1 MNLRI
6 NRSSQTPIYLQI
18 KCAIQ
23 NLILS
28 GELSTGYK
36 MPAERKLA
44 EELGIHRN
52 TVIRAYGELVDEGYL
67 IVSQK
72 RPKGY
77 FVKEIADDGIPF
89 QRFFP
94 LEKMIRYHFTDK
106 EKLFLDI
113 FGRSEQGGYISMG
126 GIIMD
131 EAAYPKEG
139 IEEILRDLSQS
150 PKAEAERLK
159 KNICSILFQENMYVS
174 PKNIQLVSE
183 TNQALNHIMTLYLK
197 EGDCVIAEEPVVP
210 DNASIFRNKGID
222 LVTVPM
228 EPDGIDL
235 AKLEAAIR
243 RCAPKFIYT
252 MPNYHNPTGI
262 VMSLEKRKKLLE
274 LAGRYCIPIIE
285 EDSQRDFRYEW
296 NRLPSLY
303 AQDRY
308 RSVVYIDSFSLTF
321 PYGIKTGYIVGPTD
335 LIETLERLIVMDE
348 NFVSSLGQYILNEY
362 IERGYYAAHI
372 RRLAVHYAR
381 KRDLL
386 CSSLNQLLDKG
397 ITYQKPSGGLLLWC
411 GLDERINERKLYQ
424 EAERRGLLI
433 MPGFLF
439 YPNGYEG
446 GSHIRLCYSN
456 ISDADIEK
464 GVQILGE
471 ALGHSM
477 ESS

>member
-18 KCAIQ
+18 KCASQ

-113 FGRSEQGGYISMG
+113 FGRSEHGGYISMG

-150 PKAEAERLK
+150 PRAEAERLK
-159 KNICSILFQENMYVS
+159 KALFT
-174 PKNIQLVSE
+174 K
-183 TNQALNHIMTLYLK
+183 LY
-197 EGDCVIAEEPVVP
+197 
-210 DNASIFRNKGID
+210 
-222 LVTVPM
+222 
-228 EPDGIDL
+228 
-235 AKLEAAIR
+235 
-243 RCAPKFIYT
+243 
-252 MPNYHNPTGI
+252 
-262 VMSLEKRKKLLE
+262 
-274 LAGRYCIPIIE
+274 
-285 EDSQRDFRYEW
+285 
-296 NRLPSLY
+296 
-303 AQDRY
+303 
-308 RSVVYIDSFSLTF
+308 
-321 PYGIKTGYIVGPTD
+321 
-335 LIETLERLIVMDE
+335 ERLNVC
-348 NFVSSLGQYILNEY
+348 QP
-362 IERGYYAAHI
+362 
-372 RRLAVHYAR
+372 
-381 KRDLL
+381 
-386 CSSLNQLLDKG
+386 
-397 ITYQKPSGGLLLWC
+397 QKYST
-411 GLDERINERKLYQ
+411 
-424 EAERRGLLI
+424 
-433 MPGFLF
+433 GF
-439 YPNGYEG
+439 
-446 GSHIRLCYSN
+446 
-456 ISDADIEK
+456 
-464 GVQILGE
+464 
-471 ALGHSM
+471 
-477 ESS
+477 